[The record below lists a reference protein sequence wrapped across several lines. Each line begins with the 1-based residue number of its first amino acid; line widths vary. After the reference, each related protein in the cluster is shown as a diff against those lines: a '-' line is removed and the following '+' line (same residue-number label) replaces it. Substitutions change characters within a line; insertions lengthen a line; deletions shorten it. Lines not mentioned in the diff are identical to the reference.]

1 MPENTHIPPD
11 DIDLDG
17 WDLFRAAEENRV
29 DITYACLLRG
39 LRGYDVKR
47 GYDVNA
53 KNENG
58 DTPFE
63 HAARNKSYDV
73 TRFLH
78 TFKMGM
84 DLRDTDD
91 QQYA

>member
-1 MPENTHIPPD
+1 MPENTSIPPD

-39 LRGYDVKR
+39 
-47 GYDVNA
+47 YDVNA

-63 HAARNKSYDV
+63 PAARNKSYDV

>member
-1 MPENTHIPPD
+1 MPDNKYVPPD

-29 DITYACLLRG
+29 DITYACLL
-39 LRGYDVKR
+39 R

-78 TFKMGM
+78 SFKIVM
-84 DLRDTDD
+84 DLRDMDD

>member
-1 MPENTHIPPD
+1 MPENKD

-39 LRGYDVKR
+39 
-47 GYDVNA
+47 YDVNA

-73 TRFLH
+73 ARFLH
-78 TFKMGM
+78 YSKIAM
-84 DLRDTDD
+84 DVRDTDD

>member
-1 MPENTHIPPD
+1 MPKNKDH
-11 DIDLDG
+11 IDLDG

-29 DITYACLLRG
+29 DVTYACLLRG
-39 LRGYDVKR
+39 YDVK
-47 GYDVNA
+47 A
-53 KNENG
+53 KNETG

-73 TRFLH
+73 ARFLH
-78 TFKMGM
+78 YCKIA
-84 DLRDTDD
+84 TDD

>member
-1 MPENTHIPPD
+1 MPDNKYVPPD

-17 WDLFRAAEENRV
+17 WDLFRAAEENRL
-29 DITYACLLRG
+29 DITSACLL
-39 LRGYDVKR
+39 R

-63 HAARNKSYDV
+63 HAVRNKSYDV
-73 TRFLH
+73 ARFLH

-84 DLRDTDD
+84 DLTGTDY

>member
-29 DITYACLLRG
+29 DITSACLLRG
-39 LRGYDVKR
+39 D
-47 GYDVNA
+47 DVNA

-63 HAARNKSYDV
+63 HSP
-73 TRFLH
+73 
-78 TFKMGM
+78 
-84 DLRDTDD
+84 
-91 QQYA
+91 

>member
-11 DIDLDG
+11 EIDLVG
-17 WDLFRAAEENRV
+17 WDLFRAAEENRL
-29 DITYACLLRG
+29 DITSACLL
-39 LRGYDVKR
+39 R

-63 HAARNKSYDV
+63 HAVRNKSYDV
-73 TRFLH
+73 ARLLH
-78 TFKMGM
+78 TLKVGM
-84 DLRDTDD
+84 DLSDTVD

>member
-1 MPENTHIPPD
+1 MPDNKYVPPD

-39 LRGYDVKR
+39 LRGYDV
-47 GYDVNA
+47 NA

-73 TRFLH
+73 ARLLH
-78 TFKMGM
+78 TFMGM
-84 DLRDTDD
+84 DLTGTDY

>member
-1 MPENTHIPPD
+1 MPENKD

-29 DITYACLLRG
+29 DITSACLLRG
-39 LRGYDVKR
+39 D
-47 GYDVNA
+47 DVNA

-73 TRFLH
+73 TLFLH